1 MNAACRYGEL
11 LRSAGL
17 SPYNVAEC
25 LAAKGVDGQPGI
37 CMAYQNGDTDTMLLY
52 AGLIDYAGVTAEEI
66 AEHLSEEQ
74 KVYFLDVVNEC
85 QKITL

>member
-1 MNAACRYGEL
+1 
-11 LRSAGL
+11 
-17 SPYNVAEC
+17 
-25 LAAKGVDGQPGI
+25 
-37 CMAYQNGDTDTMLLY
+37 MAYQNGDTDTMLLY